1 MTQNIFVL
9 GLDEPN
15 HDKLRAASGSRDLA
29 FHQLLTPE
37 ELLQGTVSMPDLL
50 DSAQRTLDAFD
61 GSIDAIVGYWDFPVS
76 AMVPIL
82 CDRYGVPSVDLE
94 AVVKCEHKYWSRLEQ
109 QKVIDEYPAFGL
121 IDLEDPSAS
130 LPEHMSYPAWIKP
143 IKSVSSEG
151 AHYIENDEQL
161 RDKLEEER
169 RVVGRLGGPFNYVLE
184 MLDLPEEIAEI
195 GGSACMVEEAAPGQ
209 QYTVEGF
216 SRGDRVEVY
225 GVIDSFTY
233 DDVPSFLRYQYPS
246 QLPTHVQEKMAE
258 ISRTVISA
266 VGLVNSTFNIEYFWD
281 PETGEINLLEI
292 NARQSQ
298 SHASIFE
305 LVDGRPNH
313 GAMLDLALDRD
324 PQIPD
329 NKGRFETAAKWFV
342 RRFSDGL
349 VRRVPTAAEV
359 AELEQELPGTT
370 IDIVVKEGERLS
382 GDGGEGEDSFSYAL
396 AEVVT
401 AGRDQKELQANYD
414 RCLAAL
420 DFRID
425 DIPEGA

>member
-1 MTQNIFVL
+1 M
-9 GLDEPN
+9 
-15 HDKLRAASGSRDLA
+15 
-29 FHQLLTPE
+29 
-37 ELLQGTVSMPDLL
+37 
-50 DSAQRTLDAFD
+50 
-61 GSIDAIVGYWDFPVS
+61 
-76 AMVPIL
+76 
-82 CDRYGVPSVDLE
+82 
-94 AVVKCEHKYWSRLEQ
+94 
-109 QKVIDEYPAFGL
+109 
-121 IDLEDPSAS
+121 
-130 LPEHMSYPAWIKP
+130 
-143 IKSVSSEG
+143 
-151 AHYIENDEQL
+151 
-161 RDKLEEER
+161 
-169 RVVGRLGGPFNYVLE
+169 
-184 MLDLPEEIAEI
+184 
-195 GGSACMVEEAAPGQ
+195 
-209 QYTVEGF
+209 
-216 SRGDRVEVY
+216 
-225 GVIDSFTY
+225 IDSFTY